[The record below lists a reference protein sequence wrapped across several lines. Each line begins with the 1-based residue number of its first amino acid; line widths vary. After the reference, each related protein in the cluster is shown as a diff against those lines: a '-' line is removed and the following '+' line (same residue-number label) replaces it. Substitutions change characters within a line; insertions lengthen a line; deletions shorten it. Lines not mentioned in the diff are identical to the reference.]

1 MRIQL
6 CHWEQNGHSDS
17 DFYTAWYDSET
28 DTIGAD
34 CVWTT
39 RGVMTGDHTDKVG
52 IRVDASDPLLVK
64 AYEALEKY
72 IRKALTGDSILR
84 YMEPDVEDLQVGLTC
99 ETTRKVKCAARAD
112 NCPKCS
118 GTGFWVNPKNS
129 SDKRECFGCKGR
141 GANKSGGW
149 LQIPAGTVVIVNAW
163 DSYGKFYSN
172 GYNRPNR
179 NNTTVTGRLVNGT
192 VVTVKLA
199 NLKKAGEP
207 PMEEDFREKAHA
219 LACNGQ
225 FQAATGVKCAWLSEH
240 YAPCPQSFKDQN
252 PLSV

>member
-6 CHWEQNGHSDS
+6 CHWEQNGYNDS

-129 SDKRECFGCKGR
+129 ADKRECFGCKGR

-163 DSYGKFYSN
+163 DSYGKFWAR

-179 NNTTVTGRLVNGT
+179 DNTTVTGRLVNGT